1 MMPTP
6 EHRTEPG
13 ADHSLQAREPD
24 RRQALSEVEPIPVR
38 VQFEAVPPANAW
50 GQGGWKLVSVEPG
63 DAQDPLQIRLFRDE
77 AQGYY
82 LNVTTPEPS
91 IFVLWRE
98 QDGLAK
104 AIDITL
110 SYDEA
115 GRWLD
120 GGEAVDRVPM
130 PEEMC
135 AWLTEYVQLHYQPET
150 RRKRRGAKPSFMRA
164 EEFEAMVQREKETF
178 SPNASHPS
186 PGKRHDG

>member
-1 MMPTP
+1 MPTP
-6 EHRTEPG
+6 EQGAEQG
-13 ADHSLQAREPD
+13 ADTSPDARE
-24 RRQALSEVEPIPVR
+24 RAQRLALPEVDPIPVR
-38 VQFEAVPPANAW
+38 VQFEAVPASNAW

-63 DAQDPLQIRLFRDE
+63 DAHDSLKIRLFRDE

-91 IFVLWRE
+91 IFVLWRAE
-98 QDGLAK
+98 QGAAQ

-150 RRKRRGAKPSFMRA
+150 RRKRRGTKPSFMRGD
-164 EEFEAMVQREKETF
+164 EFEAMVQREKDRF
-178 SPNASHPS
+178 SQAGRDSDRLP
-186 PGKRHDG
+186 DGTEN